1 MDYRCTSRA
10 SRIRR
15 RAGGGTPG
23 SLLTCCVLLVL
34 LCAAVVRRR
43 PEPRPCVGRV
53 GAVGVVDGFR
63 RPRRLRRLGAFV
75 RGRADGPPGGLRGL
89 LLRLLLAAAGAG
101 AVRDASDAGGS
112 SEGLLVVGA
121 GLRDQ
126 VLGHAEPLG
135 RGELLETGL
144 PVQAGTE
151 VGGLLDQRVEQAVHQ
166 FGGRVEALVE
176 VDRADHRFKGVGE
189 DGCLVPSARAFFT
202 AAEPDEGPQVESATD
217 LRQRT
222 RVDHRGPQLGQL
234 ALGQVGVGAVQRV
247 RDDEAEH
254 GVPEELQPLVRRQA
268 AVLVRV
274 GTVGQRSHQKGGLDV
289 VAEPPFQ
296 KRVGRGRVRLLPG
309 D

>member
-1 MDYRCTSRA
+1 MSDGSNARPFAGAGVRTVRWTGQ
-10 SRIRR
+10 
-15 RAGGGTPG
+15 GGG
-23 SLLTCCVLLVL
+23 
-34 LCAAVVRRR
+34 
-43 PEPRPCVGRV
+43 GRL
-53 GAVGVVDGFR
+53 VGVRVDGVG
-63 RPRRLRRLGAFV
+63 RRLGALV
-75 RGRADGPPGGLRGL
+75 RRGPDGPPRGFRGL

-112 SEGLLVVGA
+112 SEGLLVVRA

-126 VLGHAEPLG
+126 VLGDAEPFG
-135 RGELLETGL
+135 RGEFLEAGL

-176 VDRADHRFKGVGE
+176 IDRADHRFEGVGE
-189 DGCLVPSARAFFT
+189 DGRLVPAARALFT
-202 AAEPDEGPQVESATD
+202 AAEPDEGAEFEPAAH

-234 ALGQVGVGAVQRV
+234 AFGQVGVGAVQRV

-254 GVPEELQPLVRRQA
+254 GVPEELQPLVRRQT

-274 GTVGQRSHQKGGLDV
+274 GTVGQCTHQKGGLELI
-289 VAEPPFQ
+289 AEPPFQ
-296 KRVGRGRVRLLPG
+296 KRVGRGLGVRLLLGGWVRLGVFRLLG